1 MENNFDIKKYLVE
14 NKMTRN
20 SRLLNESFE
29 SEIAENDIELDEQE
43 SSLED
48 ELMAQLDEKVGPWSL
63 KKRDQHPEN
72 FEPSYDDEDYEEYEG
87 SETPEPDSEEELD
100 ELNFNLKDDPN
111 AEKGRPYIPKKFTLG
126 DRQIEFL
133 KKHGAK
139 ENKGTLYI
147 PTELSGDLAN
157 RSSKIKRDFGFT
169 FGSDAQAQQ
178 KSSGFLSALKNYFT
192 KANSA
197 TIGAARYFMIPS
209 EDGVYEFPNPYF
221 MKENEEELEENWDDL
236 DEEINAIL
244 EMDEISSKSK
254 IAKFNDADSYH
265 KASYWGNEEGADI
278 TNVDNQEKTITFTG
292 DESFFKELGAT
303 ISYSDSLSE
312 EDALYTMDEFDESL
326 DEIESDNYICWDAG
340 GGIYDITKYDPN
352 ISWHDDSDVF
362 HGTYAECVEYK
373 KEAEYDKYRFDNYL
387 PHKSNM

>member
-1 MENNFDIKKYLVE
+1 MENNFDIKKYLIE

-20 SRLLNESFE
+20 SRLLNEAY
-29 SEIAENDIELDEQE
+29 EIYDDEDNVVSSLPDEVELDEQD

-48 ELMAQLDEKVGPWSL
+48 ELIAQLDE
-63 KKRDQHPEN
+63 
-72 FEPSYDDEDYEEYEG
+72 
-87 SETPEPDSEEELD
+87 TEELD

-169 FGSDAQAQQ
+169 FGSDTQAQQ

-197 TIGAARYFMIPS
+197 TIGAARYFTIPS

-221 MKENEEELEENWDDL
+221 MKENEEELEENWDNL

-244 EMDEISSKSK
+244 EMDE
-254 IAKFNDADSYH
+254 
-265 KASYWGNEEGADI
+265 
-278 TNVDNQEKTITFTG
+278 QE
-292 DESFFKELGAT
+292 
-303 ISYSDSLSE
+303 LSE
-312 EDALYTMDEFDESL
+312 EDDLYTMDEFDENL
-326 DEIESDNYICWDAG
+326 N
-340 GGIYDITKYDPN
+340 
-352 ISWHDDSDVF
+352 
-362 HGTYAECVEYK
+362 
-373 KEAEYDKYRFDNYL
+373 
-387 PHKSNM
+387 